1 MITQNDLVW
10 SNDAKEAMAF
20 ALLGYETL
28 QGHKNNAPAATG
40 AKQSVILGKI
50 IPNPFGP
57 IGERNHPT

>member
-1 MITQNDLVW
+1 MMRKKLW
-10 SNDAKEAMAF
+10 HF
-20 ALLGYETL
+20 LGYETL